1 MAADTPPM
9 MVPMSGANRCEYTP
23 KVTAGAITRAGL
35 MLAAHVAKI
44 VSLWG
49 GELAYTSTKGTVKA
63 TGTQHLVL

>member
-44 VSLWG
+44 VSLWRACIY
-49 GELAYTSTKGTVKA
+49 LHKRAVKPD
-63 TGTQHLVL
+63 GTQHLVL